1 MKTQYILSGFMLMGL
16 LLLPGVSMANT
27 YHFIDTSGNLQSM
40 SADSSSI
47 ALDTAYQLG
56 IHSGVML
63 VEDVESIP
71 STPVETTGTG
81 NYYHF
86 IDTSGNL
93 QGMWAV
99 NSTVALDTAHQ
110 LGIASGVMMVR

>member
-1 MKTQYILSGFMLMGL
+1 MGL

-27 YHFIDTSGNLQSM
+27 YHFIDTSDNLQSM
-40 SADSSSI
+40 NANSSSI

-56 IHSGVML
+56 MHSGVRL
-63 VEDVESIP
+63 IKDGQTVP
-71 STPVETTGTG
+71 STPVDATGTG

-86 IDTSGNL
+86 IDTSGDL

-110 LGIASGVMMVR
+110 LGITSGVRLIR

>member
-1 MKTQYILSGFMLMGL
+1 MFMAL

-40 SADSSSI
+40 KANSSSI

-63 VEDVESIP
+63 VREGYSIP
-71 STPVETTGTG
+71 STYIPTTGSG

-99 NSTVALDTAHQ
+99 SSSVALNTAYQ
-110 LGIASGVMMVR
+110 LGIHSGVMLVK